1 MRVVMDMGIFV
12 SALIRKQGTTG
23 VVLRALRDGRFT
35 AIYTTGIVVEI
46 IDVLGWAKFR
56 AKYHIEPD
64 DITALVN
71 LIRLRG
77 ELVTPTQKVTVCR
90 DPKDD
95 KFLEAALAAQTDCI
109 VSGDADL
116 LVLNPFEEIPILRP
130 AEFFG
135 RIMKSFIDAVNEVTR
150 ERAQSYLKPEHQE
163 RVADAYHA
171 FKDVEGFA
179 KGSIR

>member
-1 MRVVMDMGIFV
+1 MRAVIDTGVFV

-23 VVLRALRDGRFT
+23 DVLRALRDGRFT
-35 AIYTTGIVVEI
+35 AIYTTDIVVEI
-46 IDVLGWAKFR
+46 IDVLGRAKFR
-56 AKYHIEPD
+56 IKYHIEPD

-95 KFLEAALAAQTDCI
+95 KFLEAAIVAQADCI

-116 LVLNPFEEIPILRP
+116 LDLTPFQEIPILRP
-130 AEFFG
+130 AEFFA
-135 RIMKSFIDAVNEVTR
+135 R
-150 ERAQSYLKPEHQE
+150 L
-163 RVADAYHA
+163 
-171 FKDVEGFA
+171 
-179 KGSIR
+179 